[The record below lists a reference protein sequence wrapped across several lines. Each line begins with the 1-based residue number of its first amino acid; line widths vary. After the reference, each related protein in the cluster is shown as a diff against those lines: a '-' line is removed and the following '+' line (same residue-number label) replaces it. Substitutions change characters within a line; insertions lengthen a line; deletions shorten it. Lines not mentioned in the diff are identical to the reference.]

1 MRDIVSR
8 DADDEEFEVGPKP
21 AAPRPGLSLKARAVG
36 LLSRREHSRQELE
49 RKLTPYAESPELLA
63 GVLDALTREGWQS
76 DARFIHGWVHRKAPE
91 QGSARIVR
99 DLKQHGMTS
108 ETIATVQLDLKA
120 TEFERAQAVWSRK
133 FAGKQSALSPAL
145 RGSYPMTQAEYAK
158 QGRFLA
164 SRGFSMEVIHRV
176 LKQTR
181 PSAENIDDEFADV
194 ENAADENAAD
204 ENAEVQMSKKC
215 GTGDTK

>member
-49 RKLTPYAESPELLA
+49 RKLTPYAESPESLA
-63 GVLDALTREGWQS
+63 LVLDALTREGWQS
-76 DARFIHGWVHRKAPE
+76 DTRFIHGWVHRKAPD
-91 QGSARIVR
+91 QGAARIVR
-99 DLKQHGMTS
+99 DLKQHGMTP
-108 ETIATVQLDLKA
+108 EAIAAVKSDLKT
-120 TEFERAQAVWSRK
+120 TEFTRAQAVWARK
-133 FAGKQSALSPAL
+133 FSGKASGFSHDSHGSSAI
-145 RGSYPMTQAEYAK
+145 TQAEYAK

-181 PSAENIDDEFADV
+181 SSGERIDDESADV
-194 ENAADENAAD
+194 DSADVDSAKVD
-204 ENAEVQMSKKC
+204 DTDVQMRKTRSLR
-215 GTGDTK
+215 

>member
-8 DADDEEFEVGPKP
+8 DDDDEEFEVGPKP

-49 RKLTPYAESPELLA
+49 RKLTPFAESPESLA
-63 GVLDALTREGWQS
+63 EVLDALTREGWQS
-76 DARFIHGWVHRKAPE
+76 DARFIQGWVHRKSSE
-91 QGSARIVR
+91 QGAARIVR
-99 DLKQHGMTS
+99 DLKQHGMTP
-108 ETIATVQLDLKA
+108 EAIATVQSDLKT
-120 TEFERAQAVWSRK
+120 TEFARAQVVWARK
-133 FAGKQSALSPAL
+133 FSSKPSAFS
-145 RGSYPMTQAEYAK
+145 RSSNTSSPMTQAEYAK

-181 PSAENIDDEFADV
+181 SSGESIGDEIAEGEIAEVDAADV
-194 ENAADENAAD
+194 
-204 ENAEVQMSKKC
+204 QMRKTRSISDLK
-215 GTGDTK
+215 

>member
-49 RKLTPYAESPELLA
+49 RKLTPYAESPESLA
-63 GVLDALTREGWQS
+63 EVLDTLAREGWQS
-76 DARFIHGWVHRKAPE
+76 DARFLQGWVYRKSSE
-91 QGSARIVR
+91 QGAARIVR

-108 ETIATVQLDLKA
+108 EAIATVQLDLKA
-120 TEFERAQAVWSRK
+120 SEFERAQAVWARK
-133 FAGKQSALSPAL
+133 FAAKPSAFSHAPHA
-145 RGSYPMTQAEYAK
+145 SSHMTQAEYAK

-176 LKQTR
+176 LKQSK
-181 PSAENIDDEFADV
+181 PSGDSHNDE
-194 ENAADENAAD
+194 
-204 ENAEVQMSKKC
+204 
-215 GTGDTK
+215 

>member
-1 MRDIVSR
+1 MREIVSR

-49 RKLTPYAESPELLA
+49 RKLTPYAESPESLA
-63 GVLDALTREGWQS
+63 AVLDALTREGWQS
-76 DARFIHGWVHRKAPE
+76 DARFIQGWVHRKSSE
-91 QGSARIVR
+91 QGAARIVR
-99 DLKQHGMTS
+99 DLKQHGMTA
-108 ETIATVQLDLKA
+108 EAIATVQLDLKDS
-120 TEFERAQAVWSRK
+120 EFARAQAVWARK
-133 FAGKQSALSPAL
+133 FSGKPTTLGQSSNV
-145 RGSYPMTQAEYAK
+145 SSQETQAEYAK

-181 PSAENIDDEFADV
+181 SLGENINDEGAAVEHIEV
-194 ENAADENAAD
+194 ENAT
-204 ENAEVQMSKKC
+204 VLMSKTR
-215 GTGDTK
+215 GNVRR

>member
-1 MRDIVSR
+1 MREIVSR

-49 RKLTPYAESPELLA
+49 RKLAPHAESAESLA
-63 GVLDALTREGWQS
+63 KVLDALTREGWQS
-76 DARFIHGWVHRKAPE
+76 DARFTQGWVHRKAPE
-91 QGSARIVR
+91 QGAARIVR
-99 DLKQHGMTS
+99 DLKQHGMTP
-108 ETIATVQLDLKA
+108 EAIAAVQSDLKA

-133 FAGKQSALSPAL
+133 FSGKQSVLSHASPV
-145 RGSYPMTQAEYAK
+145 SSHVTQTEYAK

-164 SRGFSMEVIHRV
+164 SRGFSIEVIHRV

-181 PSAENIDDEFADV
+181 FLGENV
-194 ENAADENAAD
+194 EE
-204 ENAEVQMSKKC
+204 E
-215 GTGDTK
+215 

>member
-49 RKLTPYAESPELLA
+49 RKLTPHAESPEALA
-63 GVLDALTREGWQS
+63 EVLDALTREGWQS
-76 DARFIHGWVHRKAPE
+76 DARFIHGWVHRKAPD
-91 QGSARIVR
+91 QGAARIVR
-99 DLKQHGMTS
+99 DLKQHGMTA
-108 ETIATVQLDLKA
+108 EAIATVQLDLKA
-120 TEFERAQAVWSRK
+120 TEFERAQAVWARK
-133 FAGKQSALSPAL
+133 FSSKTSAYSHASQ
-145 RGSYPMTQAEYAK
+145 GSSHMTQAEYAK

-181 PSAENIDDEFADV
+181 PSGEIIGDEH
-194 ENAADENAAD
+194 AAV
-204 ENAEVQMSKKC
+204 ENAEVQMSK
-215 GTGDTK
+215 TRSNERL

>member
-1 MRDIVSR
+1 MSR

-49 RKLTPYAESPELLA
+49 RKLTPHAESAESLA
-63 GVLDALTREGWQS
+63 VVLDALTREGWQS
-76 DARFIHGWVHRKAPE
+76 DARFTQGWVHRKAPE
-91 QGSARIVR
+91 QGAARIVR
-99 DLKQHGMTS
+99 DLKQHGMTP
-108 ETIATVQLDLKA
+108 EVVAAVQLDLKA
-120 TEFERAQAVWSRK
+120 TEFERAQAVWARK
-133 FAGKQSALSPAL
+133 FLSKKSALSHSSHISSHL
-145 RGSYPMTQAEYAK
+145 SQAEYAK

-181 PSAENIDDEFADV
+181 YLGENIE
-194 ENAADENAAD
+194 EE
-204 ENAEVQMSKKC
+204 
-215 GTGDTK
+215 